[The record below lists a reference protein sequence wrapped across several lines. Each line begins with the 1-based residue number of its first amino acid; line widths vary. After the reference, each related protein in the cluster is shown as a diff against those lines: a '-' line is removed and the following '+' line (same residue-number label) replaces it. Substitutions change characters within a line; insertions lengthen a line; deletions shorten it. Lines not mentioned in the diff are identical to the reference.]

1 MFVAERLKKC
11 LNVERKLTM
20 NKKQKEFL
28 KDLKTLCDKYH
39 IDTMLIQG
47 DYIAIFS
54 NGELLAFRNYVN
66 GEFRGIMTSAS
77 GYEVEE

>member
-1 MFVAERLKKC
+1 
-11 LNVERKLTM
+11 M

-28 KDLKTLCDKYH
+28 KELKTLCDKYH

-66 GEFRGIMTSAS
+66 GEFRGIMTSVNN
-77 GYEVEE
+77 YDVEE